1 MTIALTAQNTRRIQA
16 LFASL
21 LALAIPVALSQAAP
35 PQAAPQQGQTTLQ
48 VQVPLVLEDVIVLD
62 GQNQPIH
69 NLKAADFTVT
79 DNGQPVTAQSFE
91 EHAALAPAEQAAAPK
106 PPDLGVNAFTN
117 QPTAAPSGA
126 LNILLLDALNTPM
139 TDQIYLRQQLLKY
152 LKAIPPGERI
162 AIFGLG
168 SQLHLLQGFT
178 TDPKLLEAAIESNG
192 GKVRASP
199 VLTNPVSGAPGQ
211 QLSDAEFQFMNTDD
225 ANSIDVLLAMRQFE
239 AEIQTY
245 MTTQRVQFTLDAL
258 NDLARYLSALP
269 GRKNLIWFSGSF
281 PLFIVPDLTQ
291 NDPFRV
297 AANYSDA
304 LRHTTDLLAHSQVAV
319 YPVDAR
325 GLFNNPAGQAS
336 EAGPSAN
343 IPHSGVSA
351 RYAFNNATLGAVST
365 SNFDQQTSTE
375 HLTMDQIASETGGK
389 VFINTNDLAAA
400 VQSAVS
406 SGSNYYT
413 LSYTPP
419 NRKWDGKHHRIDVK
433 VNHPGAHLSYRRGY
447 FADDPQ
453 DEAHGRKSLL
463 LPAMQAAMAHGAPAP
478 SEMIFNLRVTPED
491 GTTDKSG
498 DGGKPNAKLMK
509 PPYRSLTLDTVI
521 DIHNLEMA
529 FNGSTYQ
536 GTIEFV
542 ALVYD
547 ADGEVV
553 NAVTRVGHA
562 NLPAERYKQLVANG
576 VGMRQT
582 IDVPAKG
589 DYFLRVG
596 VHDPASN
603 HVGAVEIPVGTLK
616 SKQAMIPAA
625 TGGR

>member
-1 MTIALTAQNTRRIQA
+1 MPA
-16 LFASL
+16 
-21 LALAIPVALSQAAP
+21 ALSQGAP
-35 PQAAPQQGQTTLQ
+35 PTAAPQQGQTTLQ

-62 GQNQPIH
+62 GQNQPIR
-69 NLKAADFTVT
+69 NLKAADFTIT
-79 DNGQPVTAQSFE
+79 DNGQPVETQSFE
-91 EHAALAPAEQAAAPK
+91 EHAAPAPAGPGQPQAAAPG
-106 PPDLGVNAFTN
+106 PPDLGVNVFTDEPN
-117 QPTAAPSGA
+117 APPSGA

-168 SQLHLLQGFT
+168 SHLHLLQGFT
-178 TDPKLLEAAIESNG
+178 SDPKVLEAAIASNG

-199 VLTNPVSGAPGQ
+199 VLASPVSGAPGQ
-211 QLSDAEFQFMNTDD
+211 QLSDSEYQFMNTDD
-225 ANSIDVLLAMRQFE
+225 PNSIDVLLAMRQFE

-245 MTTQRVQFTLDAL
+245 MTTQRVQYTLDAL

-297 AANYSDA
+297 AASYSDA
-304 LRHTTDLLAHSQVAV
+304 LRHTTDLLARSQVAV

-325 GLFNNPAGQAS
+325 GLFSNPAGQAS
-336 EAGPSAN
+336 EAGPTAN
-343 IPHSGVSA
+343 AAHSGIA
-351 RYAFNNATLGAVST
+351 PRYSFNNAALGAISN

-389 VFINTNDLAAA
+389 VFINNNDLAAA
-400 VQSAVS
+400 IQSAVS

-419 NRKWDGKHHRIDVK
+419 NRKWDGKHHKIEVK

-447 FADDPQ
+447 FADDPE
-453 DEAHGRKSLL
+453 DEAHGRKSQL
-463 LPAMQAAMAHGAPAP
+463 LPAMQAAMVHGAPAP
-478 SEMIFNLRVTPED
+478 SEMIFNIRVTPAD
-491 GTTDKSG
+491 ATTEKPD
-498 DGGKPNAKLMK
+498 DGGKANPKLMK
-509 PPYRSLTLDTVI
+509 APYRSLTLDTVI
-521 DIHNLEMA
+521 DIHNVQMA
-529 FNGSTYQ
+529 YNGSNYQ

-547 ADGEVV
+547 ADGDVV
-553 NAVTRVGHA
+553 NAVTRIGHA
-562 NLPAERYKQLVANG
+562 SLAAVRYKQLVEDG
-576 VGMRQT
+576 VAMRQS
-582 IDVPAKG
+582 IDVPATG
-589 DYFLRVG
+589 EYFLRVG
-596 VHDPASN
+596 VHDPTSN
-603 HVGAVEIPVGTLK
+603 HVGAVEIPVAGLKAKGGMTPAGTGAGAPPK
-616 SKQAMIPAA
+616 D
-625 TGGR
+625 